1 MARASKGPKGISPR
15 GDPARNTAR
24 VANGNSGLKR
34 TVAPWPLIDRW
45 PILLGSNLSLQYL
58 ASVYRV
64 CQNGYR
70 QQYVDALDE
79 LLERD
84 PHTQSVLEQRTLAV
98 AGGRVELTPAPDPNP
113 KSARAKRAKEITEDL
128 QRRIDA
134 IPARTQAFYGL
145 CFSALYYGAGAS
157 EVHWALGADGWNVVG
172 LGFIHSRRV
181 AWPDQNDWSAHIWDQ
196 GAVMPTM
203 IGLYPTENFFG
214 LRVRDAPGKIL
225 LHTPTHR
232 ADYPTRDGLGRTIG
246 FWQVI
251 KNMAIRGAAQ
261 YVERFGKPWAIGT
274 YSTVEAST
282 DKPRAAD
289 DNDIK
294 ALEAALAALG
304 VGSLSGASL
313 PDSVKITLLGPG
325 ISGTTNGINHEKLIA
340 LCDEQ
345 ISKAIRGGTLQ
356 VDAGDKGARSLGE
369 VHAESDVRNARYDAC
384 CLADTLRGGNNE
396 ASGGIV
402 WWLCHL
408 NYPGEED
415 LCPGVTVHVEQIS
428 PDQMLDRAV
437 KLAAVCGAI
446 DAKPLAEMLGIK
458 LVDPADPDAVRL
470 APLKPT
476 DLFAL
481 LPATSTSLTT
491 AVEALASM
499 VGVNLSP
506 ALKSSLAS
514 MDRDGAARL
523 VQELLGR
530 AKAIAEGASAEGA
543 SAEGAAEGGP
553 QGGSPGDGSAE
564 TDEASAAEPSQPTAP
579 KRASKT
585 GPAKAPAHKPPRPS
599 GASKGAAGAPK
610 GAAGAPKRAPSAP
623 PKPAV
628 AAES

>member
-1 MARASKGPKGISPR
+1 MARTTKAPQGRRAKPP
-15 GDPARNTAR
+15 R
-24 VANGNSGLKR
+24 VANGNAGTLDR
-34 TVAPWPLIDRW
+34 PLAPWPVIDRW

-58 ASVYRV
+58 ASVYRT

-84 PHTQSVLEQRTLAV
+84 PHTQSVLAQRVLAV
-98 AGGRVELTPAPDPNP
+98 AGGHVELTAAKVPESENVR
-113 KSARAKRAKEITEDL
+113 SLRAHKIREDL

-145 CFSALYYGAGAS
+145 LFSALYYGAGAN
-157 EVHWALGADGWNVVG
+157 EIHYDVGAAGWNVTG
-172 LGFIHSRRV
+172 LGFIHSRRI

-196 GAVMPTM
+196 GAVMPLT

-214 LRVRDAPGKIL
+214 LRVKDAPGKFL

-261 YVERFGKPWAIGT
+261 FVERYGKPWAIGN
-274 YSTVEAST
+274 YSTIET
-282 DKPRAAD
+282 DTQKPRAAD
-289 DNDIK
+289 KDDI
-294 ALEAALAALG
+294 AALNEALTALG
-304 VGSLSGASL
+304 VGSLSGAAL
-313 PDSVKITLLGPG
+313 PDSVKITLMGPG
-325 ISGTTNGINHEKLIA
+325 ITGTTNAINHEKLIG

-356 VDAGDKGARSLGE
+356 ADAGDKGARSLGE
-369 VHAESDVRNARYDAC
+369 VHAESDIRNARYDAS
-384 CLADTLRGGNNE
+384 CLADTLRGGDTE
-396 ASGGIV
+396 ASGGLV

-437 KLAAVCGAI
+437 KLAAVCGSI
-446 DAKPLAEMLGIK
+446 DARPLAELLGIK

-481 LPATSTSLTT
+481 VPTASTSLPT
-491 AVEALASM
+491 ALEALAEM

-506 ALKSSLAS
+506 ALKSALAE
-514 MDRDGAARL
+514 MDRDDAARL

-530 AKAIAEGASAEGA
+530 ATTIAKGASEQGAGTEGLPA
-543 SAEGAAEGGP
+543 DAPPRAPKSTAAAERKP
-553 QGGSPGDGSAE
+553 
-564 TDEASAAEPSQPTAP
+564 
-579 KRASKT
+579 
-585 GPAKAPAHKPPRPS
+585 PAKKPRPTG
-599 GASKGAAGAPK
+599 GAK
-610 GAAGAPKRAPSAP
+610 
-623 PKPAV
+623 KPAAQ
-628 AAES
+628 AALAEA